1 MVNFKHGNNI
11 NVIDRRMD
19 KEYVVH
25 VYSGILPSHQKNG
38 IRPLAA
44 VWMDL
49 DSVISTEVSQTEK
62 KYHTTPPFMWNLKR
76 NDANDLTKEKET
88 YRLRK

>member
-1 MVNFKHGNNI
+1 MWYMYTV
-11 NVIDRRMD
+11 
-19 KEYVVH
+19 EYCPA
-25 VYSGILPSHQKNG
+25 IRKNG

-44 VWMDL
+44 AWMDL
-49 DSVISTEVSQTEK
+49 DSVIPSEVSQTEK